1 MSRRQIVR
9 EENRTARDLCS
20 GRGYVRNAQ
29 LTNLQR
35 VRMRIVED
43 VRPDRLDVHMN
54 QVAGAMI
61 WLDGVSPARQPGVNQ
76 GHDPR

>member
-1 MSRRQIVR
+1 MSRHEIVR
-9 EENRTARDLCS
+9 EENRTARDLCF

-29 LTNLQR
+29 LTNAQR

-54 QVAGAMI
+54 RVAGATI
-61 WLDGVSPARQPGVNQ
+61 WLDGVSLASQPGVNQ